1 MTNVQDVAKNN
12 KTVEEKQKRR
22 LQGFNS
28 IFAVDSIPLLMK
40 YYTELKNQIQKK
52 GLDLTIATIYSF
64 NPNEEDPDEI
74 FADED
79 FDAEN
84 LDKSSRDFLEAAIK
98 DYNETFHTNYNTSS
112 EEFQNYY
119 KDISLRMKNREIDIL
134 LVVNMFL
141 TGFDA
146 TTLNTLWVDKNLR
159 MHGLIQAF
167 SRTNRILNSV
177 KTYGNI
183 VCFRDLEKETEE
195 AIALFGDRNANS
207 VVLLKPFADYY
218 NGYTDEKGKYHK
230 GYKELINELLEKFP
244 LSDGIPETIEG
255 KKEYL
260 RLFGSILRARNILS
274 SFDDF
279 AGQEILSKFDY
290 QDYQSN
296 YLDIKEILPPIT
308 PGKENINEDI
318 VFELELIKQVEV
330 NIDYILQLVAKYH
343 DSNCKD
349 KELMLS
355 IQKSINS
362 SPELRSKKDLILNF
376 INQVNNSET
385 VGEEWKQYITEKRK
399 EDLDEIIKEE
409 RLKPEETEHYM
420 LVALNDGYFKTTG
433 PDFDHI
439 LPPISRFGGK
449 RKTIKERV
457 AEKLNAFYEK
467 YFDIF

>member
-1 MTNVQDVAKNN
+1 MID
-12 KTVEEKQKRR
+12 
-22 LQGFNS
+22 
-28 IFAVDSIPLLMK
+28 
-40 YYTELKNQIQKK
+40 EL
-52 GLDLTIATIYSF
+52 
-64 NPNEEDPDEI
+64 
-74 FADED
+74 
-79 FDAEN
+79 
-84 LDKSSRDFLEAAIK
+84 
-98 DYNETFHTNYNTSS
+98 
-112 EEFQNYY
+112 
-119 KDISLRMKNREIDIL
+119 
-134 LVVNMFL
+134 V
-141 TGFDA
+141 
-146 TTLNTLWVDKNLR
+146 
-159 MHGLIQAF
+159 
-167 SRTNRILNSV
+167 
-177 KTYGNI
+177 
-183 VCFRDLEKETEE
+183 
-195 AIALFGDRNANS
+195 
-207 VVLLKPFADYY
+207 
-218 NGYTDEKGKYHK
+218 
-230 GYKELINELLEKFP
+230 EKFP
-244 LSDGIPETIEG
+244 LSDGIPETIGG

-420 LVALNDGYFKTTG
+420 LVALKDGYFKTTG
-433 PDFDHI
+433 TDFDHI

-457 AEKLNAFYEK
+457 AEKLNSFYEK